1 MADTESM
8 SSSPDTLAMNPPTS
22 KSSDNA
28 AVLPAEQATVAKP
41 VSKWALHRRMYNWVL
56 SLSHKKH
63 ATTALFG
70 LSFAESSFFPI
81 PPDVLQIALSLERR
95 EKAFWYATVSTIGS
109 VLGGMFGYLI
119 GYAFWHALSDFFLT
133 YVFKQEVFDK
143 VGGLYEQYN
152 FWCVF
157 IAAFTP
163 IPYKVFTIAA
173 GVFLV
178 SFPMFVLASVI
189 GRGMRFFIVAGL
201 LYKFGP
207 PIKIFIEKY
216 FNLLSLVFVVV
227 LVGAFA
233 LLKFL
238 K

>member
-1 MADTESM
+1 M
-8 SSSPDTLAMNPPTS
+8 SSSNEATAMTTLLPNSPDNS
-22 KSSDNA
+22 A
-28 AVLPAEQATVAKP
+28 ALDPAAAAPAAPAQP
-41 VSKWALHRRMYNWVL
+41 VSKWAIHRRMYDWVL

-81 PPDVLQIALSLERR
+81 PPDVLQIALTLERR
-95 EKAFWYATVSTIGS
+95 NKAYFYAAVSTVAS

-119 GYAFWHALSDFFLT
+119 GYAFWHALSGFFLT
-133 YVFKQEVFDK
+133 YVFKEEVFTK
-143 VGGLYEQYN
+143 VQGLYEQYN

-173 GVFLV
+173 GVFSV
-178 SFPMFVLASVI
+178 SFPMFVIASVI

-201 LYKFGP
+201 LYKFGAP
-207 PIKIFIEKY
+207 MKTFIEKY
-216 FNLLSLVFVVV
+216 FNLLSFVFAFV
-227 LVGAFA
+227 LIGAFA
-233 LLKFL
+233 LLKL
-238 K
+238 LA

>member
-1 MADTESM
+1 MN
-8 SSSPDTLAMNPPTS
+8 SSLPN
-22 KSSDNA
+22 SSDKTA
-28 AVLPAEQATVAKP
+28 AIASEVAPATDV
-41 VSKWALHRRMYNWVL
+41 VSPWAIHRRMYNWVL

-63 ATTALFG
+63 ATPALFG

-81 PPDVLQIALSLERR
+81 PPDVLQIALTLERR
-95 EKAFWYATVSTIGS
+95 DKAFFYAAVSTIAS

-119 GYAFWHALSDFFLT
+119 GFAFWHALSSFFLT

-173 GVFLV
+173 GVFSV
-178 SFPMFVLASVI
+178 SFPMFVIASLI

-207 PIKIFIEKY
+207 PIKTFIEKY
-216 FNLLSLVFVVV
+216 FNLLSLVFGIV

-233 LLKFL
+233 LLKL
-238 K
+238 VK

>member
-1 MADTESM
+1 
-8 SSSPDTLAMNPPTS
+8 MNPSLPNP
-22 KSSDNA
+22 SDNG
-28 AVLPAEQATVAKP
+28 AVLPATDVAAAKP
-41 VSKWALHRRMYNWVL
+41 VSKWAIHRRMYDWVL

-81 PPDVLQIALSLERR
+81 PPDVLQIALTLERR
-95 EKAFWYATVSTIGS
+95 DKAFFYAAVSTVAS

-119 GYAFWHALSDFFLT
+119 GFAFWHALSGFFLT
-133 YVFKQEVFDK
+133 YVFKEEVFTN
-143 VGGLYEQYN
+143 VQGLYEQYN

-163 IPYKVFTIAA
+163 VPYKVFTIAA
-173 GVFLV
+173 GVFSV
-178 SFPMFVLASVI
+178 SFPMFVIASII

-207 PIKIFIEKY
+207 PIKTFIEKY
-216 FNLLSLVFVVV
+216 FNLLSLVFGIV
-227 LVGAFA
+227 LIGAFA
-233 LLKFL
+233 LLKL
-238 K
+238 IA